1 MNARHLKERAD
12 CGFAKTH
19 HKEAYLSQTMNL
31 DAIGPYNI
39 VHLQLDIEYR
49 NIASIAAA
57 L

>member
-1 MNARHLKERAD
+1 
-12 CGFAKTH
+12 
-19 HKEAYLSQTMNL
+19 MNL

-57 L
+57 LWHAAMHYVDVYFIHPLYYK